1 MVMNGKIL
9 VYFGLNGIKKGDSMK
24 NYDIWFTLEHP
35 ANFVIEANSKKE
47 AKEIAEELLAE
58 IDDDELI
65 TRIKNAIDY
74 MGLKIVN
81 VERIN

>member
-1 MVMNGKIL
+1 
-9 VYFGLNGIKKGDSMK
+9 MK
-24 NYDIWFTLEHP
+24 NYDIWFTLEYP

-58 IDDDELI
+58 MDDDELI

>member
-1 MVMNGKIL
+1 
-9 VYFGLNGIKKGDSMK
+9 MK

-35 ANFVIEANSKKE
+35 ANFVVGANSEEE
-47 AKEIAEELLAE
+47 AKEIAEYLLADM
-58 IDDDELI
+58 DDDELMR
-65 TRIKNAIDY
+65 RIKNAIDY